1 MYILSRKRFK
11 SMWWT
16 RTLIKTLSIQTYLRF
31 YEIMNY
37 SIPKNAELFL
47 QYTDNQRSKVNN
59 LLKDVSKE
67 WENNWFSRDQKSEY
81 MDEYLNEIK
90 MLKSVF
96 QSIPFVQQIFLCNS
110 ISFNALDKN
119 SDIDLF
125 IIAEP
130 WRIRT
135 VKFRSMILFTLKWA
149 KRFWRKTRKKIC
161 LSFFITSDAQNLY
174 PISLSSLDIYLA
186 YRIAHLVLIYQPDEE
201 TNNSFFECNKRVKWI
216 LPNYQEKQTISLW
229 INPFHWNTKFKN
241 IMERL
246 WNWFLW
252 NIFERMVK
260 HTQKAIIR
268 LKRIR
273 NPIWNKDVIVSDTML
288 KFHQDI
294 REKISLKYNIKVK

>member
-1 MYILSRKRFK
+1 MSKILK
-11 SMWWT
+11 
-16 RTLIKTLSIQTYLRF
+16 LLSIQPYLRF

-37 SIPKNAELFL
+37 PVPKNAELFF
-47 QYTDNQRSKVNN
+47 QYSDTERTNVNKMLRN
-59 LLKDVSKE
+59 IKKDKP
-67 WENNWFSRDQKSEY
+67 WDWFSRDKKSEY
-81 MDEYLNEIK
+81 MDEYLQEIK
-90 MLKSVF
+90 RLKSTF
-96 QSIPFVQQIFLCNS
+96 QSIPFIEQIFLCNS

-149 KRFWRKTRKKIC
+149 KRFWKKSRKKIC
-161 LSFFITSDAQNLY
+161 LSFFITSNQQNLY

-186 YRIAHLVLIYQPDEE
+186 YRIAHLVLIYQPDEKI
-201 TNNSFFECNKRVKWI
+201 NNSFFENNKWIKWI

-229 INPFHWNTKFKN
+229 LNTFYWNTKFKN
-241 IMERL
+241 TIENL

-252 NIFERMVK
+252 NIFEQTVK
-260 HTQKAIIR
+260 LIQKAIIR
-268 LKRIR
+268 LKIIL
-273 NPIWNKDVIVSDTML
+273 NTIWNKDVIVSDTML

-294 REKISLKYNIKVK
+294 REKVSLKYNIKVK